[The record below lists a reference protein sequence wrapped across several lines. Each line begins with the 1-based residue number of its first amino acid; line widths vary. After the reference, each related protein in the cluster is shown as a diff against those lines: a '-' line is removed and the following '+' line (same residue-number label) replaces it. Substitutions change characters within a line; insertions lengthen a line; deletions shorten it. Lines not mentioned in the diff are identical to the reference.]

1 MIVGQG
7 PTALVV
13 GPSGGCLDSFTLLYL
28 FSSIS
33 LSLSLSLGDGPMWTE
48 ILSKGLLNPKQ
59 PTNQSSLFTGNR
71 HNIYEI
77 TELHFNIPSTF
88 VVLPERTLLL

>member
-1 MIVGQG
+1 
-7 PTALVV
+7 
-13 GPSGGCLDSFTLLYL
+13 
-28 FSSIS
+28 
-33 LSLSLSLGDGPMWTE
+33 MWTE

-77 TELHFNIPSTF
+77 TELHFNIPFTF
-88 VVLPERTLLL
+88 VVLQERTLLLQCYRNARYFCSVTGAHVTSVVLPERTLLL